1 MEARATGNP
10 EAPKMPP
17 SFKDYA
23 ERKTTRHWQFGNRR
37 KSARKH
43 PVGSKLVTVITVA
56 FNSANTIER
65 TMDSI
70 AAQTYP
76 CIEYLVVD
84 GGSTDGTVTIL
95 NTRREDMDAWISEP
109 DRGISDAFNKGI
121 AMAGGEYIALVNS
134 DDWLESSHV
143 ATAVEALQRTG
154 ADFVYGDLVLHPS
167 NSQSAYMLAGDRD
180 YVDHLPHTMPQIN
193 HPSVVCRR
201 TVYERYGLF
210 DTTLTAAM
218 DFEWL
223 VRGHQQHIVGVY
235 VPDMRSHMSM
245 EGVSHRNFMR
255 GLKEVRDVSIRYGYP
270 RYLAQARFLF
280 RGARV
285 RTRLALQGLVPRKLY
300 EWLRHTI
307 NPHYRKVGI

>member
-1 MEARATGNP
+1 
-10 EAPKMPP
+10 MPP
-17 SFKDYA
+17 SIQDYVERRPA
-23 ERKTTRHWQFGNRR
+23 ESRLAGGRSISRAKPSDCSQ
-37 KSARKH
+37 
-43 PVGSKLVTVITVA
+43 LVTVITVA
-56 FNSANTIER
+56 FNSSNTIER
-65 TMDSI
+65 TIDSI
-70 AAQTYP
+70 VAQTHP
-76 CIEYLVVD
+76 HVEYIIID
-84 GGSTDGTVTIL
+84 GASTDGTVDLLRSRSDDIDL
-95 NTRREDMDAWISEP
+95 WLSEP

-201 TVYERYGLF
+201 TVYERCGLF

-223 VRGHQQHIVGVY
+223 VRGYRQHIVGVY
-235 VPDMRSHMSM
+235 VQGMRSHMSM

-270 RYLAQARFLF
+270 KYLAHARFLI

-285 RTRLALQGLVPRKLY
+285 PTRLALQCLVPRKLY